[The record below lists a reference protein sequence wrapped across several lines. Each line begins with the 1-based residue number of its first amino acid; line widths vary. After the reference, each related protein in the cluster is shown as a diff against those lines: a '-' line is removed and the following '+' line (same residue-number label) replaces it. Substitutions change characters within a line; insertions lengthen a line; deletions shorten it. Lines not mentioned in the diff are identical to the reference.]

1 MFVGFVGIKD
11 VKASSSIH
19 LPSLGLLVRLR
30 LGEVTGQRR
39 VVAIPQLVQLGGLVL
54 AAAGA
59 AVPETGQGG
68 TQLRTFDSHGALDG
82 LTELRRKGR
91 ERREGQVRRASP
103 SGALHHLAGPLF
115 G

>member
-19 LPSLGLLVRLR
+19 LLSLGLLVGLR
-30 LGEVTGQRR
+30 LGEVTRQRR

-68 TQLRTFDSHGALDG
+68 TQLRTFGSHGALDG

-91 ERREGQVRRASP
+91 ERREVPVRRAS
-103 SGALHHLAGPLF
+103 L
-115 G
+115 